1 TEVPLYNTGAWSK
14 YDQSSESDLNY
25 HELLAEFLE
34 HLCEKTGKGEPLT
47 AAIPPGAQAP
57 SAGQTP
63 PGAQAP
69 PPAQASPIPGDSI
82 YCTTAESFRADEKTP
97 PVIALLTKNLRTGE
111 RAGV

>member
-1 TEVPLYNTGAWSK
+1 
-14 YDQSSESDLNY
+14 
-25 HELLAEFLE
+25 LLAEFLE

-63 PGAQAP
+63 SGAQAP
-69 PPAQASPIPGDSI
+69 SPAQASPIPGDSI
-82 YCTTAESFRADEKTP
+82 YCTTAESFRTDEKTP

-111 RAGV
+111 RAGVQLQLSKVSSVSMSVKLGEKTVWTNSA